1 MGLLEQIQIVARARK
16 AAQEAREIKDIAK
29 NEWEQ
34 QNSEMLATVSST
46 AAVVEIQ
53 EEILREP
60 TLKAYNETGN
70 KSPAVGVGIRE
81 VTKLTYD
88 SKVAFEWGVDHKMA
102 IKLDT
107 SAFEKIAKASS
118 LPFVQIHQE
127 PQATIAGKLEI
138 EDAT

>member
-53 EEILREP
+53 EEILREL